1 MTDPISQMLNMIKNA
16 NHASKEQVV
25 LPYSGTKQAI
35 ANCLMKEGFLK
46 SVAKKANKNLPI
58 LVLGLAYDNGQPKVQ
73 DVKRISKPSQRVYL
87 GAKDIYKIKG
97 GYGSLVLSTP
107 KGILAGTEAR
117 KEQVGGEA
125 LFAIW

>member
-1 MTDPISQMLNMIKNA
+1 MLNMIKNA